1 MLSTVPITAAKGL
14 DAEVRDIMR
23 AGVVTVS
30 AGASLRRVARAL
42 REHRVHAVLVVGD
55 DGAPL
60 GWATVRGLLHNHAR
74 DWELADAGHAI
85 AEPAVHVPPSATARD
100 ALTAMLAADVS
111 RVLVVRVGDVA
122 PEGVVAES
130 DLVALVAR

>member
-1 MLSTVPITAAKGL
+1 MLSALPNTAATGL
-14 DAEVRDIMR
+14 DAEVREIMR

-30 AGASLRRVARAL
+30 AGASLRRVAHAL
-42 REHRVHAVLVVGD
+42 REHKVNAILVIGN

-85 AEPAVHVPPSATARD
+85 AEPAVHVAPSATARE
-100 ALTAMLAADVS
+100 ALAAMLDADVS
-111 RVLVVRVGDVA
+111 RVLVVRPGDLA
-122 PEGVVAES
+122 PEGVVAAS
-130 DLVALVAR
+130 DLVNLAAR